1 MQIFTREAVQ
11 EGFIVP
17 AVAEPLI
24 VWIVK
29 GSATVEERIIGGD
42 WLASEVQAGD
52 FFLTHSDEPYE
63 LRWRSHDG
71 APFEVMHLYLG
82 ISARPLGSDLLRAPF
97 TCSRM
102 PKCTWPSPS
111 AQ

>member
-1 MQIFTREAVQ
+1 MKEHITGRLVTDSSRYLPKNVIVQIFTREAVQ

-63 LRWRSHDG
+63 LR
-71 APFEVMHLYLG
+71 
-82 ISARPLGSDLLRAPF
+82 
-97 TCSRM
+97 
-102 PKCTWPSPS
+102 
-111 AQ
+111 